1 MQFSLFPPYFVYQE
15 EPALYQAL
23 YYRLGFFER
32 ALIMKTNYLCQNPI
46 RPHCYERRICKVRVD
61 ITADVPNTAL
71 VPDVVN
77 SVRDARNVKPHGV
90 IGVRVV
96 FEGPK
101 FFAHVLDRGS
111 KWGKRPPRF
120 VLENASD
127 YFAELCPVKLR
138 RFVFSQVEVLLD
150 FPI

>member
-1 MQFSLFPPYFVYQE
+1 MT
-15 EPALYQAL
+15 
-23 YYRLGFFER
+23 
-32 ALIMKTNYLCQNPI
+32 TNEHPQHPSP
-46 RPHCYERRICKVRVD
+46 PHCHASTTSTVRLD

-101 FFAHVLDRGS
+101 FVAHVLDRGS